1 MKTSMLRAAGGTVD
15 AGGLMALRPGTR
27 ANKLVRQAIR
37 HLSRQLRHTAGRLEG
52 LNYRLAGRRPDP
64 NVVDTVLAD
73 RVRSQLGALEK
84 QLDLPHVHVT
94 AEDHVVLLGGDVA
107 TGADSRAVEETVA
120 GVSGVSGVQ
129 GVRNHPHV
137 GLADGDTR
145 PSEGH
150 TRGAV

>member
-1 MKTSMLRAAGGTVD
+1 MKTSMLRAAGGTVV
-15 AGGLMALRPGTR
+15 AGSLMAVRPGTR
-27 ANKLVRQAIR
+27 ANKLVCRAIR

-52 LNYRLAGRRPDP
+52 LSYRLAGRRPDP

-84 QLDLPHVHVT
+84 RRDLPHVHVT
-94 AEDHVVLLGGDVA
+94 AEDHIVLLVGDVA
-107 TGADSRAVEETVA
+107 TDADSRAVEEAVA
-120 GVSGVSGVQ
+120 GVSGVQ
-129 GVRNHPHV
+129 GVRNHLHV

-150 TRGAV
+150 ARGAV